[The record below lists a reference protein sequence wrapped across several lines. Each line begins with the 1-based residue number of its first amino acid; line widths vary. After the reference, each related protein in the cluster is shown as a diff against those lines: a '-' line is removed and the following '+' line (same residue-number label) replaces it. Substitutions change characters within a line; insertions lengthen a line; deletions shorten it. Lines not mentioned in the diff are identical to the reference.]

1 MCENKRKAVSK
12 FIFYKYTVMILSV
25 IYVCVRSV
33 CVCVC
38 AYVYDRAR
46 ARACVCVCA
55 CVCVYVY
62 DRVCVCVRACL
73 SIFLCLHDRCSKCV
87 FKTSKRSIYAFCKK
101 PLSFISTYKVRERWK
116 RVGW

>member
-33 CVCVC
+33 CAFVHMYMIV
-38 AYVYDRAR
+38 RAR
-46 ARACVCVCA
+46 ARVFVCVRA
-55 CVCVYVY
+55 FVYMY
-62 DRVCVCVRACL
+62 MIVCVCVRACL

-87 FKTSKRSIYAFCKK
+87 FKTSKRSMYAFCKK